1 MSKEMK
7 LCFGFLF
14 LCSLVIC
21 GAAGYN
27 FRSSEEINR
36 TELVEKYISQ
46 ERACTEATHRIS
58 EFSIKNW
65 GMNRTAKK
73 KTDKEIAIERMQR
86 N

>member
-14 LCSLVIC
+14 LCSIVIS
-21 GAAGYN
+21 GAVGYN
-27 FRSSEEINR
+27 YRNSEEINH

-46 ERACTEATHRIS
+46 ERACTEATHRVS
-58 EFSIKNW
+58 EFAIKNW